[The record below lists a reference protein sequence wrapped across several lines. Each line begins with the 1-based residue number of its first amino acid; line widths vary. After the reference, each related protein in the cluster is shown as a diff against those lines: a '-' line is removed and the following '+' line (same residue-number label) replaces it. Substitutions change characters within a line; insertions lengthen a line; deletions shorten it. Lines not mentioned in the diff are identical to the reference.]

1 MHDRCSDYEYVAGA
15 PYHSPSA
22 MGVLSLIPVFLVL
35 SVLGLLG
42 LKKASIATP
51 MFIPLLVRVVPEKR
65 ISRRSKQWLT

>member
-1 MHDRCSDYEYVAGA
+1 
-15 PYHSPSA
+15 